1 MIQSININ
9 ELIDSNKDYLVFQGC
24 GGALKEW
31 FDGINDMLLDEKI
44 IKEKV
49 EKMYFFQHNN
59 LTNIAIP
66 LDNMDLGKL
75 AIVRLKWREVFGTM
89 WFSDEGG
96 SFNKIMYVCP
106 ICEGEYDF
114 AHKCDICGE
123 YYTTF
128 ELHYN
133 PDNKSYI
140 CDKCENE
147 MEEFE

>member
-1 MIQSININ
+1 MIQSVNIN
-9 ELIDSNKDYLVFQGC
+9 KLIDSNKDYLVFQGC

-31 FDGINDMLLDEKI
+31 FDGINEMLLDEKI

-89 WFSDEGG
+89 WFSDYID
-96 SFNKIMYVCP
+96 KIR
-106 ICEGEYDF
+106 GE
-114 AHKCDICGE
+114 E
-123 YYTTF
+123 
-128 ELHYN
+128 
-133 PDNKSYI
+133 
-140 CDKCENE
+140 
-147 MEEFE
+147 

>member
-1 MIQSININ
+1 MYKCL
-9 ELIDSNKDYLVFQGC
+9 ECKAVFDEPKLITEDC
-24 GGALKEW
+24 TPGGV
-31 FDGINDMLLDEKI
+31 N
-44 IKEKV
+44 
-49 EKMYFFQHNN
+49 
-59 LTNIAIP
+59 
-66 LDNMDLGKL
+66 
-75 AIVRLKWREVFGTM
+75 
-89 WFSDEGG
+89 EGG

-114 AHKCDICGE
+114 AHKCDICDE

-147 MEEFE
+147 MEEFK